1 MKWNRKLRL
10 SRALLIVT
18 LLTLVALA
26 LVLTKPAA
34 VKAQTG
40 CSVATLSGGY
50 GYAWHGF
57 FLSHPGAPVAGWVPF
72 ASSGIRTY
80 DGNGSLSGSQT
91 SNLAGSVFPEAYTG
105 TYTVNSD
112 CTGSATMNF
121 PRGEIVTENFTIV
134 DGAKEIERI
143 ATVQRGGVVSGSL
156 KKQ

>member
-1 MKWNRKLRL
+1 MISNRKLRL
-10 SRALLIVT
+10 SRALVIVI

-40 CSVATLSGGY
+40 CSVTLSGGY

-57 FLSHPGAPVAGWVPF
+57 FPSHPGLPVTGWVPF
-72 ASSGIRTY
+72 ATSGIRTY
-80 DGNGSLSGSQT
+80 AGDGSLSGSQT

-112 CTGSATMNF
+112 CTGSATLYF

-134 DGAKEIERI
+134 DGGKEIERI
-143 ATVQRGGVVSGSL
+143 ATPQGSGVVSGSL